1 MSEREFVVINE
12 EAARTA
18 QNMMSFNEYQLGSR
32 TKEYQE
38 DVNEVYDPGGR
49 SSCQKRRRIP
59 GKSLEAG
66 NQICKEPGK
75 IFQRGGKNRL
85 HVSVCDDLRSRKLSG

>member
-38 DVNEVYDPGGR
+38 DFNEVYELA
-49 SSCQKRRRIP
+49 Q
-59 GKSLEAG
+59 E
-66 NQICKEPGK
+66 
-75 IFQRGGKNRL
+75 
-85 HVSVCDDLRSRKLSG
+85 VLSIR

>member
-38 DVNEVYDPGGR
+38 DVNDFLWFWNCTI
-49 SSCQKRRRIP
+49 SRRP
-59 GKSLEAG
+59 
-66 NQICKEPGK
+66 
-75 IFQRGGKNRL
+75 
-85 HVSVCDDLRSRKLSG
+85 

>member
-38 DVNEVYDPGGR
+38 DVNEVYDLAEEVVARRGEELSKNLELRCRRHDGKR
-49 SSCQKRRRIP
+49 S
-59 GKSLEAG
+59 GKGKLF
-66 NQICKEPGK
+66 QIQPEV
-75 IFQRGGKNRL
+75 QHRL
-85 HVSVCDDLRSRKLSG
+85 RQ